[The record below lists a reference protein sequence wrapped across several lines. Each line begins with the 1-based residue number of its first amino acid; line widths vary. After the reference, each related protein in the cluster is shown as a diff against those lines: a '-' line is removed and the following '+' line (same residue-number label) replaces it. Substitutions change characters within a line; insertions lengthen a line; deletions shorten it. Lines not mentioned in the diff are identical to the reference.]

1 MSRVLVIDDEPD
13 VLMLC
18 RVNLRHEGHEVLEA
32 LDGETGLA
40 VAVENP
46 PDAIVL
52 DLLLPAMDGFE
63 ILTRLRGAGTTADIP
78 IVVLTAKA
86 QIEDRRLAFESGA
99 DVFMAKPFV
108 PEELAEIVGALLVS
122 GPAERSEWRAAAL
135 RALAE

>member
-1 MSRVLVIDDEPD
+1 MPRVLVIDDEPD

-32 LDGETGLA
+32 LDGETGVAL
-40 VAVENP
+40 AVENP
-46 PDAIVL
+46 PDAVVL

-63 ILTRLRGAGTTADIP
+63 VLTRLRGTEMTTDVP

-86 QIEDRRLAFESGA
+86 QIEDQRLAFESGA
-99 DVFMAKPFV
+99 DVFLSKPFV
-108 PEELAEIVGALLVS
+108 PEELAQIVGALLTS